1 MSDPLKK
8 ALRQI
13 VKPGG
18 YDEPVIRAVVLS
30 VDPNTFTCSVKT
42 VTDNLQIN
50 GVKLKPVIKGAD
62 ASKMG
67 VVVFPA
73 VGSFVLVGQVAE
85 NNVDLFV
92 ISFTQID
99 SIALYADLQVT
110 SNANINLNAAQI
122 TFNSGNNGGIPKVQP
137 VTDAIN
143 SLQDQINQLVL
154 AFNAHSH
161 SPSTAPPTPVPSLIP
176 ATQGAN
182 IDKSTIENTSIKQ

>member
-18 YDEPVIRAVVLS
+18 YDEPVIRAIVQS
-30 VDPNTFTCSVKT
+30 IDKDTFTCSIKT

-50 GVKLKPVIKGAD
+50 GIKLKPVISD
-62 ASKMG
+62 DDSSMG
-67 VVVFPA
+67 LVVFPA

-85 NNVDLFV
+85 NNTDLFV